1 MGSKNRER
9 TSTKRML
16 HFNSRI
22 LHFDYMNELN
32 TRPKPVSILI
42 DTSMDKSNNHFLVID
57 LYYIKN
63 EKPTFIF
70 YRLIEIGFE
79 EKSRDLFDYIIR
91 AFQDDEMENYFK
103 ENLVGFIS
111 DSARV
116 LTGSKNSVTTK
127 FK

>member
-1 MGSKNRER
+1 
-9 TSTKRML
+9 
-16 HFNSRI
+16 
-22 LHFDYMNELN
+22 MNELN